1 MRTVIVG
8 SVLGVIG
15 AAAGCRASTAHAP
28 AASPASATVGRP
40 AAPTAVANASSE
52 SAQARDRA
60 PAPPLVREDGEA
72 LFVRPLG
79 FLLGPHIAASRD
91 AVVVAASGGCNDER
105 GPLVGEAR
113 EPGSF
118 VVLSKLD
125 NEGAKVWTRTFSVPC
140 RAAAVESMAH
150 TIAGVGL
157 DRDGNIYL
165 AGDLNSEAG
174 PVDFGGGALASAGGT
189 DIFVAS
195 FDASGQHRWSKRFGA
210 GGDQHV
216 GALAVSPEGLVAI
229 TGSLEGAA
237 DFGGGLVTSS
247 GKSDALVVVL
257 DSKGQHIASHSFGD
271 AGDQHGDLVAFGSQ
285 GELTLAGR
293 YEGTIDFG
301 GGRLPAGGKTGGQFL
316 AQYQDNGPG
325 SSPRYGFVFSKA
337 LAGDVTLGALA
348 GGWQATY
355 AAGEFKGVADFGGGP
370 LKAHEPDNKSAG
382 RADAFV
388 VKLDSAGKHVFSKA
402 FGLGGTH
409 RIEALALAGDLWIAG
424 EFSGMTRF
432 GDTMV
437 SAGGDDALLVHL
449 DADNGEVKRAWRFGD
464 AFAQDVLGLAS
475 GGSPSS
481 LFLLARNTGTIDFGD
496 GPEAARG
503 GFLVRMAIGTNPVV
517 NEGAVANS
525 PKASGDGGAP

>member
-8 SVLGVIG
+8 SVLAVIG

-28 AASPASATVGRP
+28 AGPAAASPDATP
-40 AAPTAVANASSE
+40 AASTAAANASAE
-52 SAQARDRA
+52 PAQARDRT
-60 PAPPLVREDGEA
+60 PAPSLVREDGEA
-72 LFVRPLG
+72 LFVQPLG
-79 FLLGPHIAASRD
+79 FLLGPHIAAGRD
-91 AVVVAASGGCNDER
+91 SVVVAASGGCNDER
-105 GPLVGEAR
+105 GPLVGGVR
-113 EPGSF
+113 DPGSF
-118 VVLSKLD
+118 VVLAKLD
-125 NEGAKVWTRTFSVPC
+125 NAGAKIWTKTFFAPC
-140 RAAAVESMAH
+140 GAAPTDGMAH
-150 TIAGVGL
+150 AIAGVGL

-165 AGDLNSEAG
+165 AGDLNFESG
-174 PVDFGGGALASAGGT
+174 PFDFGGGALASAGGT

-210 GGDQHV
+210 GADQHLA
-216 GALAVSPEGLVAI
+216 ALAVSPEGLVAI
-229 TGSLEGAA
+229 AGSLEGGA
-237 DFGGGLVTSS
+237 DFGGGVVTSA

-257 DSKGQHIASHSFGD
+257 DSKGQHIASHAFGD
-271 AGDQHGDLVAFGSQ
+271 AGDQHGDLVAFGGQ

-301 GGRLPAGGKTGGQFL
+301 GGRLPAGGKTGSQFL

-325 SSPRYGFVFSKA
+325 SSPRYGFAFSKA
-337 LAGDVTLGALA
+337 LPGDVTVGALA
-348 GGWQATY
+348 GGWAATY

-370 LKAHEPDNKSAG
+370 LKAHEPDNKNAG

-432 GDTMV
+432 GETMV

-449 DADNGEVKRAWRFGD
+449 DADKGEVKRAWRFGD
-464 AFAQDVLGLAS
+464 TFAQDVLGLAS

-481 LFLLARNTGTIDFGD
+481 LFLLARTTGTIDFGT
-496 GPEAARG
+496 GPQSARG
-503 GFLVRMAIGTNPVV
+503 AFVVRMAIGTNPVV
-517 NEGAVANS
+517 YDGAAPNS
-525 PKASGDGGAP
+525 PKSAGDGGAP